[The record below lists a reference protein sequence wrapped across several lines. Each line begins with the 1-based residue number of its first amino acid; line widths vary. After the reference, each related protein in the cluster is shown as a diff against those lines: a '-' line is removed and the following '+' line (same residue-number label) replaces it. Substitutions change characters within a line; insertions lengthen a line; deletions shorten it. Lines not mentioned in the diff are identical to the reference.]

1 MSEKRAVT
9 ILGATGSVGV
19 STLDVIQRN
28 RSAFSVFALT
38 ANTNV
43 DAIIKQ
49 CLEVKPRYAV
59 MRNEAA
65 AKQLKLKLAEVLNSQ
80 DAENNSHTEV
90 LAGEAGLKF
99 VASHKDVDDVVAA
112 IVGGAGLVP
121 TMAAVEAGK
130 KILLANKEALVMTG
144 RLFMEAVEEN
154 NATLLPVDSEH
165 NAIFQCL
172 ANGAESHASGV
183 RKIMLTGS
191 GGPFLRRPLDT
202 FDEVTPAEACAH
214 PNWSMGKKIS
224 VDSATMMN
232 KGLELIE
239 AKWLFDVSPDQIEF
253 VIHPQSVVHSM
264 VEYDDGAVI
273 AQLGQPDMR
282 TPIAHTLAWPN
293 RIESGVPALD
303 FMSMGKLEF
312 EAADLERFPCLVL
325 ARQAA
330 AGPQSL
336 SIALNAANEIAVQ
349 AFLDELI
356 GFGDIPIV
364 NKTVLQATEGVE
376 PASIEEVLNI
386 DAGARNAALQLIE
399 QIKLKASATNSAGS
413 AGRIDR
419 A

>member
-1 MSEKRAVT
+1 
-9 ILGATGSVGV
+9 
-19 STLDVIQRN
+19 
-28 RSAFSVFALT
+28 
-38 ANTNV
+38 
-43 DAIIKQ
+43 
-49 CLEVKPRYAV
+49 
-59 MRNEAA
+59 
-65 AKQLKLKLAEVLNSQ
+65 
-80 DAENNSHTEV
+80 
-90 LAGEAGLKF
+90 
-99 VASHKDVDDVVAA
+99 
-112 IVGGAGLVP
+112 
-121 TMAAVEAGK
+121 
-130 KILLANKEALVMTG
+130 
-144 RLFMEAVEEN
+144 MEAVEEN